1 MGKKKVT
8 PKAKNTGK
16 PIRVEVVR
24 APKAKQ
30 TQKKTPQTGRTSG
43 GQVRFEIVKAGTIP
57 PQPKTRGMSGKPS
70 TTVQAK
76 QPKITKPAPEQ
87 GREKE
92 TDVVEVE
99 IKTQRFPFWAKLKM
113 GGKHPTLVID
123 EAEAMDKSKQRLVPG
138 FVHREVTHTK
148 NKNHEE
154 IIPNPDPTDPDPM
167 YLKRP
172 DKKPKRLFTA
182 LGKNWEIPQH
192 LQQRYE
198 KNNNKD
204 K

>member
-16 PIRVEVVR
+16 TIRVEVVR

-43 GQVRFEIVKAGTIP
+43 GQVRYEVHRAKKAPT
-57 PQPKTRGMSGKPS
+57 
-70 TTVQAK
+70 
-76 QPKITKPAPEQ
+76 QPKITKPAPKQ

-99 IKTQRFPFWAKLKM
+99 IKTQRFPFWAKLKI
-113 GGKHPTLVID
+113 GGHPTLVID
-123 EAEAMDKSKQRLVPG
+123 EDMARDKQKNNILVPG
-138 FVHREVTHTK
+138 FVHRESTHS
-148 NKNHEE
+148 EE
-154 IIPNPDPTDPDPM
+154 LASETIFPNPDPTDPDPM

-172 DKKPKRLFTA
+172 VKKPKRLFTA
-182 LGKNWEIPQH
+182 LGKNWKIPQH